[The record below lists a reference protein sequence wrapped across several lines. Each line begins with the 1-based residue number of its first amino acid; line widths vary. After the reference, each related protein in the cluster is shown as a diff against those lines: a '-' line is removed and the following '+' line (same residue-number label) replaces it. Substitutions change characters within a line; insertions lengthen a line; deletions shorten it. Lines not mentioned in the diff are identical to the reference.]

1 MLTPK
6 QKAILKSHANS
17 ISNRHLLG
25 KAEIDEAFLHSLDV
39 SLEAHELIKVG
50 LLQTTS
56 YSPLEVGMICEEKLR
71 CEIVQIIGKVIV
83 LYRKSKTHPRNLI

>member
-6 QKAILKSHANS
+6 QRAILKSHANS

-25 KAEIDEAFLHSLDV
+25 KGEIDEAFIHALDV

-50 LLQTTS
+50 LLQTVS
-56 YSPLEVGMICEEKLR
+56 YTPKEVADICCEKLG
-71 CEIVQIIGKVIV
+71 CDIVQIIGKVIV
-83 LYRKSKTHPRNLI
+83 LYRVSKKHPRNLI